1 MTAPSVL
8 VTGASGFV
16 GKALCQALLAADFRV
31 YGTTRAA
38 GDLPPGVQRVVWS
51 GESAELANVPPVDIV
66 VHLAAR
72 VHVIHERAADPLT
85 EFRSANVETTRKLA
99 SWAAGRGVKRFV
111 LMSSVKVNGEATE
124 AGRAFSAD
132 DVPAPEDAYA
142 VSKLEAE
149 QALRAVCSESGM
161 EFVMIRPPLVYGPGV
176 QGNFR
181 SMVRWV
187 KRGIP
192 LPLGAISNRRS
203 LVALDNLVSFITV
216 CLEHP
221 VAANQVFLVS
231 DGEAVSTTEMLRK
244 IALTHAV
251 APRLVAVP
259 KGWLRCVAR
268 MLGKSSAADR
278 LLGSLE
284 VNDDKSRDMLGWR
297 PVVTMDEQLRKMALD
312 DACS

>member
-1 MTAPSVL
+1 VNIL

-16 GKALCQALLAADFRV
+16 GKALCQALLAAGFRV
-31 YGTTRAA
+31 YGTTRDA
-38 GDLPPGVQRVVWS
+38 GDFQPGVERVVWN

-66 VHLAAR
+66 VHVAAR
-72 VHVIHERAADPLT
+72 VHVMHEYAVDPLA

-99 SWAAGRGVKRFV
+99 SWAAERGVKRFV
-111 LMSSVKVNGEATE
+111 LMSSVKVNGEMTE
-124 AGRAFSAD
+124 SGRTFSAE

-149 QALRAVCSESGM
+149 QALRAVCSDSGM
-161 EFVMIRPPLVYGPGV
+161 EFVIIRPPLVYGPGV

-181 SMVRWV
+181 SMMQWV

-203 LVALDNLVSFITV
+203 LVALDNLVSFITA

-221 VAANQVFLVS
+221 AAAYQVFLVS
-231 DGEAVSTTEMLRK
+231 DGAAVSTSELLRK
-244 IALTHAV
+244 IALAYAV
-251 APRLVAVP
+251 TPRLLAVP
-259 KGWLRCVAR
+259 QGCLRCVAR

-284 VNDDKSRDMLGWR
+284 VNDDKSRHMLGWR
-297 PVVTMDEQLRKMALD
+297 PVVTMDQQLRKMALD

>member
-1 MTAPSVL
+1 ML
-8 VTGASGFV
+8 VTGAGGFV
-16 GKALCQALLAADFRV
+16 GKALCQALLAAGFQV
-31 YGTTRAA
+31 YGTTR
-38 GDLPPGVQRVVWS
+38 GVGELPPGTERVVWR

-72 VHVIHERAADPLT
+72 VHVMHERAADPLT

-111 LMSSVKVNGEATE
+111 FMSSVKVNGEATE

-149 QALRAVCSESGM
+149 QALRAVCSESAM
-161 EFVMIRPPLVYGPGV
+161 EFVVIRPPLVYGPGV

-192 LPLGAISNRRS
+192 LPLGAVSNRRS
-203 LVALDNLVSFITV
+203 LVALDNLVSFTMT

-221 VAANQVFLVS
+221 AAADQVFLVS
-231 DGEAVSTTEMLRK
+231 DGDAVSSAELLRK
-244 IALTHAV
+244 IAWAYTV
-251 APRLVAVP
+251 APRLLAVP
-259 KGWLRCVAR
+259 NGWLRNIAG
-268 MLGKSSAADR
+268 MFGKSSAVER

-284 VNDDKSRDMLGWR
+284 VNDEKSRDMLGWR

-312 DACS
+312 DSCS

>member
-1 MTAPSVL
+1 MTAPTVM

-16 GKALCQALLAADFRV
+16 GNALCRALLASGCLV

-38 GDLPPGVQRVVWS
+38 SALPAGVRRVMWS
-51 GESAELANVPPVDIV
+51 GRSQELENIPPVDVV

-72 VHVIHERAADPLT
+72 VHVMRDSAVDPLA
-85 EFRSANVETTRKLA
+85 EFRVTNVEMTRSLA
-99 SWAAGRGVKRFV
+99 LWATDHGVKRFV
-111 LMSSVKVNGEATE
+111 FMSSIKVNGEATE
-124 AGRAFSAD
+124 PGHAFLAD
-132 DVPAPEDAYA
+132 DVPAPEEAYA
-142 VSKLEAE
+142 ISKLEAE
-149 QALRAVCSESGM
+149 QALRMVCSSSGM
-161 EFVMIRPPLVYGPGV
+161 EFVVIRPPLVYGPGV

-203 LVALDNLVSFITV
+203 LLALDNLVSFTIT

-221 VAANQVFLVS
+221 AAANQVFLVS
-231 DGEAVSTTEMLRK
+231 DGQAISTTHLLRQ
-244 IALTHAV
+244 IALAYAGT
-251 APRLVAVP
+251 PRLLALP
-259 KGWLRCVAR
+259 TDWLRCIAG
-268 MLGKSSAADR
+268 MLGKSSAIDR

-284 VNDDKSRDMLGWR
+284 VDDAKARDMLAWR
-297 PVVTMDEQLRKMALD
+297 PVVTMNEQLRKMALN

>member
-1 MTAPSVL
+1 MPSLL

-16 GKALCQALLAADFRV
+16 GKALCQALLAAGFRV

-38 GDLPPGVQRVVWS
+38 GELPLGTERVVWS
-51 GESAELANVPPVDIV
+51 GESAELANVPPIDIV

-72 VHVIHERAADPLT
+72 VHVLHERATDPLA

-99 SWAAGRGVKRFV
+99 LWAAGRGVKRFV
-111 LMSSVKVNGEATE
+111 FMSSIKANGEATE
-124 AGRAFSAD
+124 AGRAFSAE

-149 QALRAVCSESGM
+149 QALRAVCSELAM
-161 EFVMIRPPLVYGPGV
+161 EFVVIRPPLVYGPGV

-203 LVALDNLVSFITV
+203 LVALDNLISFIMT

-221 VAANQVFLVS
+221 AAADQVFLVS
-231 DGEAVSTTEMLRK
+231 DGQAVSTTEMLRK
-244 IALTHAV
+244 IALAYVVT
-251 APRLVAVP
+251 PRLLSVP
-259 KGWLRCVAR
+259 EGWLRCVAR
-268 MLGKSSAADR
+268 MIGKSSSADR

-284 VNDDKSRDMLGWR
+284 VNDAKACEVLDWR
-297 PVVTMDEQLRKMALD
+297 PVVTMDQQLRKMALD
-312 DACS
+312 DSCS